1 MPMHTTLAIFG
12 VASPLG
18 EGLATCLAAGPYRLL
33 LWDADGARTQRL
45 VEALQRATP
54 TADVEALGCART
66 ASWEADA
73 LILALP
79 ACGHA
84 ELARQIVPFVTQKLV
99 LPFADPVHP
108 QCVGRA
114 VERQVV
120 ETLQRLLPH
129 SKVRPF
135 PAYAASLLAAPALSA
150 SLCQLLHR
158 TLQAATL
165 G

>member
-1 MPMHTTLAIFG
+1 MHTTLAIFG

-33 LWDADGARTQRL
+33 LWDANGARTQRL
-45 VEALQRATP
+45 VEALRHTCP
-54 TADVEALGCART
+54 TADVEALECAGT

-79 ACGHA
+79 ARGHA
-84 ELARQIVPFVTQKLV
+84 ELAQQIAPFVTQKLI
-99 LPFADPVHP
+99 LPFADPAHP

-120 ETLQRLLPH
+120 ETLQGLLPY

-135 PAYAASLLAAPALSA
+135 PAYATSLLAAPALHP
-150 SLCQLLHR
+150 SLCQLVHR
-158 TLQAATL
+158 TLQAAAL
-165 G
+165 A